1 MTALLA
7 ICRVAATHGR
17 WLLVAGLVAGATLPP
32 LAEFLRG
39 ELPRLVALILFL
51 AALRIGPKRAL
62 GAGRDLGQSLGFV
75 AVFQIACPLFLTG
88 LLLATGWHS
97 ALALALALM
106 FAASP
111 ISGSPSI
118 TVLTG
123 HDGAPALRVLIA
135 GTALLPMTILP
146 TFWLL
151 PDLAGGSGVYE
162 AAFRLLLLIFVAA
175 LLAFLIHG
183 FVFQEP
189 SEAALQAL
197 DGVSA
202 FVLAVMVIGLMAA
215 VGPAITG
222 NPLGLAANLL
232 IAFAANFG
240 LQVATFLALKNTALR
255 PQAVGFAVSAGNRNI
270 ALFLA
275 ALPAAVID
283 PMLLFIGCY
292 QVPMYLT
299 PLLLRRFYRG

>member
-1 MTALLA
+1 MTALLT
-7 ICRVAATHGR
+7 ICRAAARHGR
-17 WLLVAGLVAGATLPP
+17 WLLVAGLVAGATLPS
-32 LAEFLRG
+32 LAEYLRG
-39 ELPRLVALILFL
+39 HLPWLVAVILFL

-62 GAGRDLGQSLGFV
+62 GASRDLGQSLGYIV
-75 AVFQIACPLFLTG
+75 VLQILCPLIYAV
-88 LLLATGWHS
+88 LLVVTGWQS
-97 ALALALALM
+97 PLAFALALM

-118 TVLTG
+118 TQLTG

-135 GTALLPMTILP
+135 ATALLPLTVLP
-146 TFWLL
+146 VFWLL
-151 PDLAGGSGVYE
+151 PELAGGGIFD
-162 AAFRLLLLIFVAA
+162 AAFRLLLLIFAAA
-175 LLAFLIHG
+175 LLAFLIRG
-183 FVFQEP
+183 FAVPEP

-202 FVLAVMVIGLMAA
+202 VVLAVMVVGLMSA

-222 NPLGLAANLL
+222 NPAGLIANLAV
-232 IAFAANFG
+232 AFAANFG
-240 LQVATFLALKNTALR
+240 VQIATYLVLKNTSLK
-255 PQAVGFAVSAGNRNI
+255 PQAVGLAVSAGNRNI

-299 PLLLRRFYRG
+299 PLLLRRFYR

>member
-7 ICRVAATHGR
+7 TCRAAATHGR

-39 ELPRLVALILFL
+39 ELPKLVALILFL

-75 AVFQIACPLFLTG
+75 AVFQIACPLVYAG
-88 LLLATGWHS
+88 LLLVTGWQGP
-97 ALALALALM
+97 LALALALM

-118 TVLTG
+118 TQLTG
-123 HDGAPALRVLIA
+123 YDGAPALRVLIA
-135 GTALLPMTILP
+135 ATALLPLTVLP

-151 PDLAGGSGVYE
+151 PELSGGGGVFD
-162 AAFRLLLLIFVAA
+162 AAFRLLLLIFAAA
-175 LLAFLIHG
+175 LVAFLIRG
-183 FVFQEP
+183 FVFKEP
-189 SEAALQAL
+189 SEQALQAL

-215 VGPAITG
+215 VGPAITDD
-222 NPLGLAANLL
+222 PLGLAANLL

-240 LQVATFLALKNTALR
+240 LQIVTFLALKNTTLK

>member
-1 MTALLA
+1 MTAPLT
-7 ICRVAATHGR
+7 ICRAAARHGR
-17 WLLVAGLVAGATLPP
+17 WLLVAGLAAGATLPS
-32 LAEFLRG
+32 LAEYLRG
-39 ELPRLVALILFL
+39 HLPWLVAVILFL

-62 GAGRDLGQSLGFV
+62 GARRDLGQSLGYIV
-75 AVFQIACPLFLTG
+75 VLQILCPLIYAV
-88 LLLATGWHS
+88 LLVVTGWQS
-97 ALALALALM
+97 PLAFALALM

-118 TVLTG
+118 TQLTG

-135 GTALLPMTILP
+135 ATALLPLTVLP
-146 TFWLL
+146 VFWLL
-151 PDLAGGSGVYE
+151 PELAGGGIFD
-162 AAFRLLLLIFVAA
+162 AALRLLLLIFAAA
-175 LLAFLIHG
+175 LLAFLIRG
-183 FVFQEP
+183 FVVPEP

-202 FVLAVMVIGLMAA
+202 VVLAVMVVGLMSA

-222 NPLGLAANLL
+222 NPAGLIANLAV
-232 IAFAANFG
+232 AFAANFG
-240 LQVATFLALKNTALR
+240 VQIATYLVLKNTSLK
-255 PQAVGFAVSAGNRNI
+255 PQAVGLAVSAGNRNI

-299 PLLLRRFYRG
+299 PLLLRRFYR